1 MELENLL
8 IIDAGTTFT
17 KVLLALENE
26 KLFYKFES
34 KTEQCNKT
42 IESLYIKYNIRKI
55 IMFGSGAANILI
67 KDKSVNLITYSELE
81 VIAAVAPLFH
91 FSEALI
97 VSMGT
102 GTSVSYY
109 KDKEQYHISGT
120 GIAGR
125 TLQNLGELL
134 LGEPLEKL
142 EQLAQNGDIS
152 KINLL
157 VGEAYDDSI
166 SWLSREI
173 TASNFAKKSSSKE
186 DIALGL
192 YYLITEPVISIL
204 HASLSGKEGM
214 SIVFCGGVSNSGI
227 VRNII
232 KKYALIYGY
241 KLYFCKNGEFIPCL
255 SAYRIFTK
263 KDITGLNL
271 ESN

>member
-17 KVLLALENE
+17 KVLLALNNE
-26 KLFYKFES
+26 KLFYKFEARS
-34 KTEQCNKT
+34 EQCSEA
-42 IESLYIKYNIRKI
+42 IEDLYIKHNIKKI
-55 IMFGSGAANILI
+55 IMFGSGAANILF
-67 KDKSVNLITYSELE
+67 KDKSIDIVTYNELE
-81 VIAAVAPLFH
+81 VVAAVAPLFH

-109 KDKEQYHISGT
+109 SDKEQYHISGT

-134 LGEPLEKL
+134 LGEPLEEI
-142 EQLAQNGDIS
+142 EQLAQKGDIS

-157 VGEAYDDSI
+157 VGEVYESI
-166 SWLSREI
+166 DWLSKEI
-173 TASNFAKKSSSKE
+173 TASNFAKKNSSKE
-186 DIALGL
+186 DIAIGL

-204 HASLSGKEGM
+204 HAFLSGREKM
-214 SIVFCGGVSNSGI
+214 SVIFCGGASNSS
-227 VRNII
+227 II
-232 KKYALIYGY
+232 RTIIRKYALIYGY
-241 KLYFCKNGEFIPCL
+241 EPYFCKNGEFIPCL

-263 KDITGLNL
+263 REVAELNL
-271 ESN
+271 ESD